1 MIKRSRRKALQN
13 IASYIGNAAAHI
25 ALYKDFLFTM
35 KEAISYFSQAAEI
48 AGERTWNEAEIKRL
62 SDLSTRR
69 AARVIRARLEPERK
83 KEFDNLLDRAREEIT
98 KFIEAEM
105 P

>member
-1 MIKRSRRKALQN
+1 VSRRSSRKALQN

-25 ALYKDFLFTM
+25 ALYEDFPFTM

-62 SDLSTRR
+62 SDLATRR
-69 AARVIRARLEPERK
+69 AGRVIGARLEPERK
-83 KEFDNLLDRAREEIT
+83 KDFDNLLDRAREEI
-98 KFIEAEM
+98 KRFIEAEM
-105 P
+105 